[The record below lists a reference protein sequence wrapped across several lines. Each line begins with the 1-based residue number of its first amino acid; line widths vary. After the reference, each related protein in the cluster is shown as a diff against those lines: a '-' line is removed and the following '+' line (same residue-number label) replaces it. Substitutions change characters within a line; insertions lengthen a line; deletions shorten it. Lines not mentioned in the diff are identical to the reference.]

1 MKKLILIGGGGH
13 CKSCID
19 VIEQQNIYSIIGILD
34 KEDKV
39 GQKVFDYEIIG
50 TDDDIHK
57 YVLLGYEFL
66 ITLGQIKTSN
76 IRKMLFKKIKSLGGK
91 LATIISPNAY
101 ISKYSSIEE
110 GTIIM
115 NGVIINAN
123 SKIGKICT
131 INSKALIEHDC
142 IIGDNCHISIS
153 AVIAGGVKIESD
165 SFIGANAT
173 IVQGINV
180 PSESF
185 IKAGSLV
192 K

>member
-1 MKKLILIGGGGH
+1 MKELILIGGGGH

-19 VIEQQNIYSIIGILD
+19 IIEQQSEYNIVGILD
-34 KEDKV
+34 KTDKR

-50 TDDDIHK
+50 TDEDIDK
-57 YVLLGYEFL
+57 YVSLEYEFL

-101 ISKYSSIEE
+101 ISKHSSIEE

-123 SKIGKICT
+123 SKIGKNCT